1 MGRGLPV
8 ARGLAP
14 VGSQSGPLYLF
25 RQIELSGF
33 TTASQPNGGEP
44 PRHGIVVTS
53 RQHQAGSPG
62 KKVER
67 EFEGMLYNFRV
78 FFDRMTFPIVCEVS
92 YDCYRQYRLR
102 RRFSSQRP
110 DR

>member
-1 MGRGLPV
+1 MPAKNDDAYCLKNRGAFFAGKPRSYRFCVLV
-8 ARGLAP
+8 E
-14 VGSQSGPLYLF
+14 S
-25 RQIELSGF
+25 
-33 TTASQPNGGEP
+33 PN
-44 PRHGIVVTS
+44 
-53 RQHQAGSPG
+53 

-78 FFDRMTFPIVCEVS
+78 FFDRMTFPNFCEVS
-92 YDCYRQYRLR
+92 YDCYHQYRLR